1 MSDSLWTKPYLK
13 ETSLSI
19 YKVMYDL
26 FFRIPRIEVYQKTS
40 VYLFQAIVTSAN
52 MDVMN
57 EIVDSIY
64 AEDVIPDFS
73 NAVTPAIKEKI
84 NDFT

>member
-1 MSDSLWTKPYLK
+1 
-13 ETSLSI
+13 
-19 YKVMYDL
+19 MYDL
-26 FFRIPRIEVYQKTS
+26 FRRIPRIEAHQKIS
-40 VYLFQAIVTSAN
+40 VYLSQAIVTSAN

-73 NAVTPAIKEKI
+73 NVVTNAVTLAIKEKI

>member
-1 MSDSLWTKPYLK
+1 
-13 ETSLSI
+13 
-19 YKVMYDL
+19 MYDL
-26 FFRIPRIEVYQKTS
+26 FRRITRIEVYQKTS

-73 NAVTPAIKEKI
+73 NVVTNVVTLAIKEKI